1 MFNKNDPLIAS
12 VKKVMEQNEKE
23 RQAVAVVNEK
33 FGIQNRKAL
42 PHQQQSAWEAEYKKV
57 LSEETI
63 DEAGGAA
70 GGFVQHMQ
78 ARANAPRPVAAP
90 PPVAPSRGLPQTQA
104 QAIKNAQS
112 GNNHYNSRPQTT
124 IAARPTVPTGGNS
137 AGAAGAR
144 PPKPTPKPESQNM
157 NKPVSAPVNNAQQQ
171 KVDMVKKHDAAKASD
186 NDLSKATPDI
196 KVGAAR
202 TTPKANVPFNKETP
216 AKIDQDL
223 TKKSSGQAQA
233 APAPAKAAPAP
244 AKAAPAKAK
253 PVVAKAKAQAPAAK
267 ASRPVAKVKT
277 RSRLQS
283 RTQRDGLAMD
293 MREDSINEISSDL
306 ARRYIK
312 KAKESESKA
321 RGDLYKH
328 SWLDMKDKR
337 NGEGL
342 PDASAKAAHHDLKV
356 ANKRESGIS
365 LAKGKLTGDQ
375 HKKWE
380 KPKGKRNITQVT
392 KDTKVLTVKEENL
405 DEVLDTPVKRLK
417 YALKAAGSKVKAR
430 VTGDTKTAD
439 KRTSGLKM
447 AGKKAH
453 AAVEKSKQDTLNNDL
468 ARAELKKMAHKTGYG
483 ALYDK
488 MGIYENEESVKQ
500 KKLQKILN
508 RRFGKGDGK
517 ESVSQS
523 RREDK

>member
-1 MFNKNDPLIAS
+1 MFNKNDPLISS

-23 RQAVAVVNEK
+23 RQAKAIVNEK
-33 FGIQNRKAL
+33 FGVQDRKAL
-42 PHQQQSAWEAEYKKV
+42 PHQQQSAWDAEYKKV

-63 DEAGGAA
+63 DESGGAA
-70 GGFVQHMQ
+70 GGFFQHMQ
-78 ARANAPRPVAAP
+78 ARASAPRPVAAP

-112 GNNHYNSRPQTT
+112 GNNHYNNRPQTT
-124 IAARPTVPTGGNS
+124 IAARPVVPTGGNS
-137 AGAAGAR
+137 AGASGVR

-171 KVDMVKKHDAAKASD
+171 KVDMVKKHDAAKTAD

-223 TKKSSGQAQA
+223 TKPSPGQAQA
-233 APAPAKAAPAP
+233 ATPPAKAAPAP
-244 AKAAPAKAK
+244 AKAAPQKAK
-253 PVVAKAKAQAPAAK
+253 PVVKAKPQAPVAK
-267 ASRPVAKVKT
+267 TSRPVAKVK
-277 RSRLQS
+277 RPRLQT
-283 RTQRDGLAMD
+283 RTQRDALAMD
-293 MREDSINEISSDL
+293 MRENNINEISSDL

-312 KAKESESKA
+312 KAKASETKA

-365 LAKGKLTGDQ
+365 LAKGKLTGEP
-375 HKKWE
+375 HTKWE

-392 KDTKVLTVKEENL
+392 KDTKVLTVKEE
-405 DEVLDTPVKRLK
+405 DESP
-417 YALKAAGSKVKAR
+417 
-430 VTGDTKTAD
+430 
-439 KRTSGLKM
+439 
-447 AGKKAH
+447 
-453 AAVEKSKQDTLNNDL
+453 
-468 ARAELKKMAHKTGYG
+468 
-483 ALYDK
+483 
-488 MGIYENEESVKQ
+488 KQ